1 MTDPEP
7 YKVQG
12 NRALFLWCTTNEKGE
27 ALSEDE
33 VILKKEGAVAHVI
46 ISREKALN
54 ALNSRVLAR
63 LDQIFSALEK
73 EEEVSVVIITGAGQ
87 KAFVAGA
94 DVKEIREAGDKRT
107 ELVRRGQEILSK
119 IRNSSKVVIAAVNGF
134 ALGGGCE
141 LALACDMRIASED
154 AKFGFPEVKL
164 GLMAGYGGT
173 QLLPRLTGAGRAKSM
188 IFSGEMIAAHEAYQ
202 FGLVEKVVNRDA
214 LMEEVNALAKRIA
227 SNGPFAMRA
236 CKRAINRGVDLPL
249 DDALRLELDEYDG
262 VAHSMDAEEGLAA
275 FLEKKPPKFKGR

>member
-1 MTDPEP
+1 M
-7 YKVQG
+7 
-12 NRALFLWCTTNEKGE
+12 NEE
-27 ALSEDE
+27 E
-33 VILKKEGAVAHVI
+33 VIFRKDGAVAHVMVN
-46 ISREKALN
+46 REKALN
-54 ALNSRVLAR
+54 ALNSHVLAR
-63 LDQIFSALEK
+63 LDQIFSALEN
-73 EEEVSVVIITGAGQ
+73 EEEVSVVVITGAGQ

-94 DVKEIREAGDKRT
+94 DVREIKEAGDKRA

-173 QLLPRLTGAGRAKSM
+173 QLLPRLTGAGKAKYV
-188 IFSGEMIAAHEAYQ
+188 IFSGEMITAHEAYQ
-202 FGLVEKVVNRDA
+202 FGLVEKVVRCDG
-214 LMEEVNALAKRIA
+214 LMEEVNALANKIA
-227 SNGPFAMRA
+227 ANGPFAVKA

-249 DDALRLELDEYDG
+249 NEALRIELEEYGG
-262 VAHSMDAEEGLAA
+262 VARSMDAEEGLAA
-275 FLEKKPPKFKGR
+275 FLEKKPPKFKGK

>member
-1 MTDPEP
+1 
-7 YKVQG
+7 
-12 NRALFLWCTTNEKGE
+12 LNEE
-27 ALSEDE
+27 E
-33 VILKKEGAVAHVI
+33 VIFRKDGAVAHVMVN
-46 ISREKALN
+46 REKALN
-54 ALNSRVLAR
+54 ALNSHVLAR
-63 LDQIFSALEK
+63 LDQIFSALEN
-73 EEEVSVVIITGAGQ
+73 EEEVSVVVITGAGQ

-94 DVKEIREAGDKRT
+94 DVREIKEAGDKRA

-173 QLLPRLTGAGRAKSM
+173 QLLPRLTGAGKAKYV
-188 IFSGEMIAAHEAYQ
+188 IFSGEMITAHEAYQ
-202 FGLVEKVVNRDA
+202 FGLVEKVVRCDG
-214 LMEEVNALAKRIA
+214 LMEEVNALANKIA
-227 SNGPFAMRA
+227 ANGPFAVKA

-249 DDALRLELDEYDG
+249 NEALRIELEEYGG
-262 VAHSMDAEEGLAA
+262 VARSMDAEEGLAA
-275 FLEKKPPKFKGR
+275 FLEKKPPKFKGK

>member
-1 MTDPEP
+1 
-7 YKVQG
+7 
-12 NRALFLWCTTNEKGE
+12 
-27 ALSEDE
+27 LSEEE

-46 ISREKALN
+46 INREKALN

-73 EEEVSVVIITGAGQ
+73 EEEVSVIVITGAGQ

-94 DVKEIREAGDKRT
+94 DVKEIKEAGNQRAA
-107 ELVRRGQEILSK
+107 LVGRGQEILSK

-141 LALACDMRIASED
+141 LALACDLRIASED

-173 QLLPRLTGAGRAKSM
+173 QLLPRLTGAGRAKYM
-188 IFSGEMIAAHEAYQ
+188 IFSGEIIAAREAYQ

-214 LMEEVNALAKRIA
+214 VMEEVNALAKRIA
-227 SNGPFAMRA
+227 SNGPFAIRA

-262 VAHSMDAEEGLAA
+262 VARSMDAEEGLAA